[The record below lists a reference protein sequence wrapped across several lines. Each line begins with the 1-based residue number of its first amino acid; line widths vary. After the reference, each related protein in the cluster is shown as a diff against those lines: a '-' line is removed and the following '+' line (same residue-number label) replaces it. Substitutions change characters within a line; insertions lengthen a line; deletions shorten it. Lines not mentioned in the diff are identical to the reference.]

1 VVSVVTLVPIRKAET
16 MTASPGHV
24 GMPLARRV
32 AALTGADGWR
42 TAPLP
47 EIGLRSLALSDG
59 PSGVRGG
66 AFGTQAYGTLLPNA
80 TAIAATWDE
89 ALARRAGRLL
99 GVEAR
104 RAGIDWL
111 LAPVLNLHRTP
122 FGGRHF
128 ECFSEDP
135 LLTGDIG
142 VAVIRG
148 IQSAGVSATA
158 KHFVA
163 NESETG
169 RLEYDSVIDE
179 RTLREVYLPPFEAAV
194 RRGGVDAVMAAYNRV
209 NGRYATE
216 DRRLLTE
223 VLREEWGFRGAVVSD
238 WGAARTTV
246 PTAAAG
252 IDLVMP
258 GPDGPWGELLVD
270 AVHAGEISEQAIDD
284 KLASLVRVAGR
295 AGSGACCSSDTE
307 STGHGELLVTLAA
320 ESMVLLE
327 NDGALPLER
336 PARVA
341 LIGPGAADLALQG
354 GGSARVRPEPVP
366 SLEEELASLLARG
379 SELRV
384 EPGVRIRRNLAPLH
398 DARIPDGIGVSFES
412 ADGEVLERRI
422 LRHSD
427 IVFDE
432 AIPDQVA
439 SIRVSARV
447 LLREPGRHQLGIRGN
462 GDFAV
467 RIDEEQPVGFTLAAP
482 DRDPLSPIVEPLE
495 RRIEVEG
502 GREVMLDIALRWD
515 HTAEWHV
522 VDLGHEPPTP
532 GNEELFARAVEAAS
546 GADVAVVVVGTSA
559 EYESE
564 GFDRTT
570 LALPGRQDELVRAV
584 AAVCA
589 RTVVVVNAGS
599 PVLLPW
605 ADHVSAVLW
614 AWFPGQCGARAL
626 AECLVGLREPGGRLP
641 TALPLTEVGAP
652 SAGPVDAEI
661 VYAERDRFGSR
672 GHAPVHY
679 PIGYGLGYT
688 TWCTESAVA
697 HRDGD
702 GLEVV
707 ATVRNTGARTGKHV
721 VRVLVDEADT
731 PARLVGFAPVVVG
744 PGDTADVSV
753 TVRPEAL
760 RRWHPGGWQYPAGP
774 IRLLVNRAAPS
785 DQALVVDVAASTSH
799 SKHAVTAA
807 LLTDTI

>member
-1 VVSVVTLVPIRKAET
+1 
-16 MTASPGHV
+16 MTASPGRV
-24 GMPLARRV
+24 EVPLARRV
-32 AALTGADGWR
+32 GALTGADGWR

-47 EIGLRSLALSDG
+47 EIGHRTLALSDG

-66 AFGTQAYGTLLPNA
+66 SFGTQAYGTLLPNA

-99 GVEAR
+99 GVEAH
-104 RAGIDWL
+104 RAGIDWV

-135 LLTGDIG
+135 LLTGEIG

-158 KHFVA
+158 KHFVG

-169 RLEYDSVIDE
+169 RLEYDSRIDE
-179 RTLREVYLPPFEAAV
+179 RTLREVYLAPFEAAV
-194 RRGGVDAVMAAYNRV
+194 RRGEVDAVMAAYNRV
-209 NGRYATE
+209 NGTYVTE

-223 VLREEWGFRGAVVSD
+223 VLREEWGFRGVVVSD

-252 IDLVMP
+252 VDLVMP
-258 GPDGPWGELLVD
+258 GPDGPWGDLLVD
-270 AVHAGEISEQAIDD
+270 AVHTGEISEQAIDD
-284 KLASLVRVAGR
+284 KIASLVRIAGR
-295 AGSGACCSSDTE
+295 SGAGAFGSSDAE
-307 STGHGELLVTLAA
+307 AAGHGDLLVTLAA

-354 GGSARVRPEPVP
+354 GGSARVRPEPMP
-366 SLEEELASLLARG
+366 SLEEELASLLAEG

-384 EPGVRIRRNLAPLH
+384 EPGARIRRNLAPLE
-398 DARIPDGIGVSFES
+398 DARIPEGVGVSFES
-412 ADGEVLERRI
+412 TDGEVLEQRI

-432 AIPDQVA
+432 VVSDEIAVV
-439 SIRVSARV
+439 RVTARV
-447 LLREPGRHQLGIRGN
+447 LLGEPGRHQLGIRGN
-462 GDFAV
+462 GAFAV
-467 RIDEEQPVGFTLAAP
+467 RIDEEQPVEFTLSAP
-482 DRDPLSPIVEPLE
+482 DRDPLSPIVEPEE
-495 RRIEVEG
+495 RRITVEG
-502 GREVMLDIALRWD
+502 GREVLLDVALRWD
-515 HTAEWHV
+515 HAAEWHL
-522 VDLGHEPPTP
+522 VDLGHEAPAPTDD
-532 GNEELFARAVEAAS
+532 ELFARAVEAAS

-564 GFDRTT
+564 GFDRTN
-570 LALPGRQDELVRAV
+570 LALPGRQDELVRSV
-584 AAVCA
+584 AAVCP

-605 ADHVSAVLW
+605 ADEISAVLW

-641 TALPLTEVGAP
+641 TALPFTEVGAP
-652 SAGPVDAEI
+652 SASPVDAEI

-672 GHAPVHY
+672 GDAPVRY

-688 TWCTESAVA
+688 NWSTEAAVA

-702 GLEVV
+702 DLEVV

-721 VRVLVDEADT
+721 VRVVVDEADG
-731 PARLVGFAPVVVG
+731 PPRLVGFAPIVVG
-744 PGDTADVSV
+744 PGDKADVSV

-760 RRWHPGGWQYPAGP
+760 RRWRSGGWRYPAGP
-774 IRLLVNRAAPS
+774 IRLLVDGADP
-785 DQALVVDVAASTSH
+785 DEQALGIDVAANTRIRSTQQQLRSDQH
-799 SKHAVTAA
+799 HLNPPTRKEPPW
-807 LLTDTI
+807 